1 MKRATFVVIPLVLL
15 VAAVTGLRYVA
26 QRSRAARDILGSGVI
41 EAEEVNL
48 SPKIG
53 GRVAEVFVNE
63 GDEVEAGQRIAT
75 LEHADIDAEVGRAEG
90 AVQAAEAML
99 RDLERGS
106 RPEQV
111 AAARAGL
118 AEAEAAR
125 AGAERQARTAR
136 EAYEKVTELK
146 QQVDAARG
154 RVRVARATVGQARAQ
169 LDEAEKGA
177 TDEDIETLRAAL
189 READTRVES
198 ARIAARD
205 ADEVYDHQSAL
216 ATPLIAASTEE
227 VALRA
232 TTSLAQTEL
241 TRTRTLADGEAA
253 TPQSLD
259 KAQAEHDVS
268 EARLTGA
275 TQAVGDA
282 REQVAMTQA
291 QARQLRD
298 AARSR
303 LEEATRARDTVKAK
317 LDAVLAGTREERVRL
332 AEAALAAAEAEAGAA
347 QDGLDNAS
355 TQHEDR
361 LEPRQ
366 RRDAAQA
373 ALDQAEARVRAAR
386 ANLDLL
392 LSGSTKEAIE
402 AARGRVTEAQA
413 ALDAARVR
421 RGYCDIGAP
430 CSGTVTDVIL
440 DPGEV
445 VQAGGA
451 IAVLADLQNI
461 WLRAYLSFSNL
472 GAIVRGQRLQV
483 ATEAVPGKVFDG
495 TVVRISDEA
504 EFTPKDVQTP
514 EQRVTQVYWIKIALG
529 DGEGLLK
536 PGMPADVLPPRGH
549 TTAASGKQVPN
560 SD

>member
-1 MKRATFVVIPLVLL
+1 MKRARFVVVPLVLL
-15 VAAVTGLRYVA
+15 IAAVAGLRYVA

-41 EAEEVNL
+41 EAEEVNV

-53 GRVAEVFVNE
+53 GRVAEVLVEE
-63 GDEVEAGQRIAT
+63 GDEVNAGQRVAT
-75 LEHADIDAEVGRAEG
+75 LEHADIDAEIGRAEG

-106 RPEQV
+106 RPEQI
-111 AAARAGL
+111 AAAHAGL
-118 AEAEAAR
+118 AEAEAAH

-154 RVRVARATVGQARAQ
+154 RVQVTRATVGQARAQ

-177 TDEDIETLRAAL
+177 TDENIETLRAAL
-189 READTRVES
+189 READARVE
-198 ARIAARD
+198 AARVAARNAED
-205 ADEVYDHQSAL
+205 VYEHQSTL
-216 ATPLIAASTEE
+216 QTPLIAASTEE

-241 TRTRTLADGEAA
+241 TRARALTDGEAA

-259 KAQAEHDVS
+259 RAQTEHDVS
-268 EARLTGA
+268 EARLAGA
-275 TQAVGDA
+275 TQAVADA
-282 REQVAMTQA
+282 REQVAMTHA

-317 LDAVLAGTREERVRL
+317 LNVLLAGTREERVRL
-332 AEAALAAAEAEAGAA
+332 AEAALVAAEAEAAAA
-347 QDGLDNAS
+347 QDALNNAS

-361 LEPRQ
+361 LEARRQ
-366 RRDAAQA
+366 RDGAEA

-402 AARGRVTEAQA
+402 AARGRAREAQA
-413 ALDAARVR
+413 ALEAARVR
-421 RGYCDIGAP
+421 RGYCDIVAP

-440 DPGEV
+440 DPGEM

-451 IAVLADLQNI
+451 IAVLADLRNI
-461 WLRAYLSFSNL
+461 WLRAYLSFTNL

-495 TVVRISDEA
+495 SVVRISDEA

-536 PGMPADVLPPRGH
+536 PGMPADVLPPRGRR
-549 TTAASGKQVPN
+549 TAQSTKQVGN